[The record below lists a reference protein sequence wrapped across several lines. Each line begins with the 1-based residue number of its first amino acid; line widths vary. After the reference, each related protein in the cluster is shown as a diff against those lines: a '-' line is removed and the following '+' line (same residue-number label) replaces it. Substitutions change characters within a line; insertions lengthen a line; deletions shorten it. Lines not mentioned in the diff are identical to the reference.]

1 MKKLLL
7 TFSVFAALVLSS
19 CGKYEEGP
27 KFTLESK
34 KSRLVGNW
42 NVTSVKKNGVEQSL
56 PGTTVEYDIKEDG
69 TYIQR
74 LVVTVFGQNFT
85 DSKAGTWKF
94 SPDKNFL
101 LTKEIVSGN
110 EANWRIIKLSKQE
123 LKFRNI
129 SNQDTIIQILAPR

>member
-1 MKKLLL
+1 MKNPFIEL
-7 TFSVFAALVLSS
+7 TVLSLLVLAS

-56 PGTTVEYDIKEDG
+56 PGTSVEYDIKEDG

-74 LVVTVFGQNFT
+74 LVITVFGQNFT
-85 DSKAGTWKF
+85 DDKAGTWKF

-110 EANWRIIKLSKQE
+110 EANWRILKLSKEE

-129 SNQDTIIQILAPR
+129 SNEDTVIQVLAPR